1 MAYRAVRCS
10 KLCARRFV
18 HRIICRLPGRQM
30 AGRVAA
36 ILRPDRQVVVVVDVA
51 RCAGHVGMSIGQQE
65 SCSGVVKGSRRPTH
79 RVMARCAIR
88 EGEFRSRRWVYRV
101 RRLLPGRQVAS

>member
-1 MAYRAVRCS
+1 
-10 KLCARRFV
+10 
-18 HRIICRLPGRQM
+18 
-30 AGRVAA
+30 
-36 ILRPDRQVVVVVDVA
+36 
-51 RCAGHVGMSIGQQE
+51 MSIGQQE
-65 SCSGVVKGSRRPTH
+65 SRSGVVKGSRRPTH